1 MRTNELMLYKH
12 MEEGQILQDMTFLME
27 NYQNDYYNME
37 DMKGLL
43 YDAVNEI
50 LEMAVSHGF
59 EGDLWHNYLTYLMAS
74 HENAYST
81 SCEIVGPVDGSI
93 NQVALHDFEIFKELF
108 DYDFAD
114 LENVMGVDCIS
125 MLHDYVGTSGH
136 GSVFNQRIRDRICDL
151 SKALAETETAV
162 EFKDI
167 MTQFYKE
174 FGVGKLGLHKAF
186 RIAHT
191 EEGALIEPITK
202 IAHVHLDDLV
212 GYEKISSKLIVSI
225 SRSGLM
231 LPSTCTILL
240 FSKHLTT
247 CTIASTSRIL
257 ARNWFPSP
265 SPFEAPFTSPA
276 ISTNSI
282 AAGMI
287 FFV

>member
-1 MRTNELMLYKH
+1 
-12 MEEGQILQDMTFLME
+12 
-27 NYQNDYYNME
+27 ME

-59 EGDLWHNYLTYLMAS
+59 EEDLWHNYLTYLMAS

-162 EFKDI
+162 EFKD
-167 MTQFYKE
+167 T
-174 FGVGKLGLHKAF
+174 
-186 RIAHT
+186 
-191 EEGALIEPITK
+191 
-202 IAHVHLDDLV
+202 
-212 GYEKISSKLIVSI
+212 
-225 SRSGLM
+225 
-231 LPSTCTILL
+231 
-240 FSKHLTT
+240 
-247 CTIASTSRIL
+247 
-257 ARNWFPSP
+257 RNS
-265 SPFEAPFTSPA
+265 
-276 ISTNSI
+276 
-282 AAGMI
+282 
-287 FFV
+287 V